1 MRTKITIAYR
11 EITSIILFII
21 FASAVTTTHSA
32 THIVQFGGSFG
43 LTYSPNS
50 LNVSV
55 GDTMVWQGDFSMHPL
70 SSVSIPTGSSVFHQ
84 GSGSV
89 FSYIV
94 RTTGMYNY
102 QCDFH
107 SSAGMTGSFNASI
120 ATGIKNNRAS
130 YRPGTFK
137 LEQNFPN
144 PFNPGTIISF
154 DIPYQAF
161 VSINIYNLIGQNVA
175 TLVNENMAAGSYSK
189 SWDASLIPS
198 GVYIYRLQA
207 GTLTATKKLVLI
219 K

>member
-1 MRTKITIAYR
+1 MRTKSTMAFR
-11 EITSIILFII
+11 KTSSIIIFII
-21 FASAVTTTHSA
+21 TLTTLHATTHF
-32 THIVQFGGSFG
+32 VQFGGSFG
-43 LTYSPNS
+43 LAYSPNS

-55 GDTMVWQGDFSMHPL
+55 GDTIVWQGDFSMHPL
-70 SSVSIPTGSSVFHQ
+70 SSVSIPTSASVFHQ
-84 GSGSV
+84 GSGSE

-94 RTTGMYNY
+94 RTAGIYNY

-107 SSAGMTGSFNASI
+107 FGSGMTGSFNASI
-120 ATGIKNNRAS
+120 ATGIRNNRTS

-154 DIPYQAF
+154 DIPYHAF

-175 TLVNENMAAGSYSK
+175 TLVNENMEAGSYSK
-189 SWDASLIPS
+189 LWDAALIPS

-207 GTLTATKKLVLI
+207 GSFTATKKLVLI